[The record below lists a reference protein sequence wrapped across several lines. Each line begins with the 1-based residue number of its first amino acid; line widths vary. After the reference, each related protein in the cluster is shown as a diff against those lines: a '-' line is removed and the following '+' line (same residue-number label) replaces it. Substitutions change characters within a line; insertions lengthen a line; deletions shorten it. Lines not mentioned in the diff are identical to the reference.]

1 MLVATSVGLLVYQ
14 WQMPFGKTAQTLPLA
29 DNEQTNELLPT
40 TNKEIVTAK
49 AENTVEA
56 QQSTTAT
63 TTATAASTSKSN
75 IATPPATPIG
85 GSKLTNE
92 NAAPI
97 KATALVVKNDEST
110 QKEAEKTTETPGIAP
125 KTDESDANGQR
136 PENSNNYP
144 VLTRRVE
151 VTHAFSESYLKWRN
165 QNMQSI
171 QIQASGNNGKP
182 AVDTPIII
190 LNNPFNAPQK
200 AVKFGVS
207 AGVNTKVYNSDRFSV
222 TPVLG
227 AFVRK
232 RLDSRYA
239 IQADLQYKLLLNQSF
254 SPQAEPQAMQ
264 MEVDVD
270 PSNEVLFEQRTAKV
284 YDVRRMHLLELP
296 VSFIY
301 QLHKRHN
308 VSLGMNVAYL
318 FGVKTNNRTINQLS
332 GREMGFNS
340 LDLGALAGYEFG
352 INEHLSLSVYY
363 NVGFLNLARNAG
375 ARQQYLANNTATSF
389 QFDDNQQ
396 QVLSQLEEC
405 LMPVE
410 VSEDEQIF
418 LQTPNNLYN
427 SDLRILLRY
436 FF

>member
-1 MLVATSVGLLVYQ
+1 
-14 WQMPFGKTAQTLPLA
+14 
-29 DNEQTNELLPT
+29 
-40 TNKEIVTAK
+40 
-49 AENTVEA
+49 
-56 QQSTTAT
+56 
-63 TTATAASTSKSN
+63 
-75 IATPPATPIG
+75 
-85 GSKLTNE
+85 
-92 NAAPI
+92 
-97 KATALVVKNDEST
+97 
-110 QKEAEKTTETPGIAP
+110 
-125 KTDESDANGQR
+125 
-136 PENSNNYP
+136 
-144 VLTRRVE
+144 
-151 VTHAFSESYLKWRN
+151 
-165 QNMQSI
+165 MQSI
-171 QIQASGNNGKP
+171 QIQATGNNGKP

-239 IQADLQYKLLLNQSF
+239 VQADLQYKLLLNQSF

-284 YDVRRMHLLELP
+284 YDIRRMHLLELP

-340 LDLGALAGYEFG
+340 LDLGALAGYEFA
-352 INEHLSLSVYY
+352 INERLALSVYY

-375 ARQQYLANNTATSF
+375 ARQQYLANNTATGF

-405 LMPVE
+405 LMPVQ
-410 VSEDEQIF
+410 VSEEEQIF